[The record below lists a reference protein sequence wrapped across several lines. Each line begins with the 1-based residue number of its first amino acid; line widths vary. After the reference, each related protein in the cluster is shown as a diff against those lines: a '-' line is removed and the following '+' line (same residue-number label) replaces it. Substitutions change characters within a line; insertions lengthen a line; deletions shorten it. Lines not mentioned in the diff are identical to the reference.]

1 MRGRSK
7 SKDSSLRRVHAGII
21 SGTIWPI
28 QLRSI
33 ALASWQFTEFRNDKR
48 ACESLWHPISRIRL
62 AALQTDNSFENQS
75 PRSVKD
81 VTLVTVGSFCVTPA
95 SQVSCPV
102 PQAKFPIAMRDGSIP
117 KATEDT
123 DSYDPTLDIRRSPLR
138 PCVINLRWTLQGLH
152 HYAILFRFR
161 PQRT

>member
-1 MRGRSK
+1 MQELYRALS
-7 SKDSSLRRVHAGII
+7 
-21 SGTIWPI
+21 WPI

-33 ALASWQFTEFRNDKR
+33 APASWQFTEFRTDKR
-48 ACESLWHPISRIRL
+48 ACESLWHSVSRIRL

-81 VTLVTVGSFCVTPA
+81 VNLCHCWQFLRHAGVTSVVPRSA
-95 SQVSCPV
+95 SQIPSTNL
-102 PQAKFPIAMRDGSIP
+102 AMRDGSIP
-117 KATEDT
+117 NATEDT

-152 HYAILFRFR
+152 HHAILFRFR